1 MNVGH
6 GRTDFTLI
14 LDDDMTI
21 GYGIRLFYKGL
32 HPQAQTMDIIGYLL
46 TVNNDTHESV
56 IEFDLKKDLVSVDDI
71 ILETISDSKDL
82 QYIVAVLTCTHVYRD
97 ELEHRKKLI
106 EHAKSVAKDMGTLT
120 EDQIKGILRGF

>member
-32 HPQAQTMDIIGYLL
+32 HPQAQTMDIIGYYL
-46 TVNNDTHESV
+46 TVNNDTFKLNKFYCNF
-56 IEFDLKKDLVSVDDI
+56 ITKFDNN
-71 ILETISDSKDL
+71 SK
-82 QYIVAVLTCTHVYRD
+82 
-97 ELEHRKKLI
+97 E
-106 EHAKSVAKDMGTLT
+106 
-120 EDQIKGILRGF
+120 